1 MVIKTIIL
9 YNLYD
14 LTAFI
19 DGKVAVLEN
28 KKSINFSSGSTS
40 IKTPEK
46 KLSSNVS
53 FHYALHMLI
62 KPLNTHK
69 ITTKTSSMKHIVMNR
84 NVNYIHFS

>member
-1 MVIKTIIL
+1 MCFSI
-9 YNLYD
+9 
-14 LTAFI
+14 TASI

-28 KKSINFSSGSTS
+28 KKSINFSSRSTS

-62 KPLNTHK
+62 KPLNTHQ
-69 ITTKTSSMKHIVMNR
+69 ITTKTSSMKQDE
-84 NVNYIHFS
+84 